1 MNKETFL
8 TGLCA
13 DVEDLEVEGI
23 GTIKIRGLTA
33 KEARKISTYS
43 EKDEYKGTLLTLVFG
58 IVEPKLS
65 EEDLETLGDASIKKL
80 FPIAERIAEL
90 SGETKEDSPTAGSG

>member
-8 TGLCA
+8 SGLCA
-13 DVEDLEVEGI
+13 DVEEMEVEGV

-33 KEARKISTYS
+33 KEARRISTYS
-43 EKDEYKGTLLTLVFG
+43 EKDDYKGTLMTLVYG
-58 IVEPKLS
+58 IVEPQLS
-65 EEDLETLGDASIKKL
+65 EEDLEILGDASIKKL

-90 SGETKEDSPTAGSG
+90 SGETKDDSPTVGSG